1 MGKRFSYSSLFKRI
15 GALLNQAS
23 RLSWTPEGQAWK
35 SGVLSVAS
43 EEWLK
48 GLAPWPGF
56 VASTDDLKVGIE
68 RDRQAVQHAGSTV
81 ADDPYGL
88 TFELFAQTLIGHA
101 MYNAVVSVHG
111 ELSEA
116 ERLGIDRPEDL
127 NNRLLGLLNL
137 VEPAGLAW
145 YQTTPDEVRHAWP
158 YLSPNARHNVISR
171 CGHAYKHI
179 ADYKLDAKNTPHML
193 E

>member
-116 ERLGIDRPEDL
+116 ERLGIEYGKLLVKVCVGHLPDAET
-127 NNRLLGLLNL
+127 LLGSLPLIAWHDKIPDCP
-137 VEPAGLAW
+137 VCAYEYGLPPRSLASLASPF
-145 YQTTPDEVRHAWP
+145 TPR
-158 YLSPNARHNVISR
+158 AR
-171 CGHAYKHI
+171 
-179 ADYKLDAKNTPHML
+179 DATRQL
-193 E
+193 RAF